1 MRYGTT
7 LGLPL
12 LLAIAVC
19 GCSDA
24 TGDASAATCNNVVG
38 EYKWF
43 IGGKVAFSS
52 RGTVRWMPAVASI
65 PPATGT
71 WTCSDFGTYKV
82 TWENGFVDTLNLSAD
97 GSTLSGLSSTG
108 IAVTGT
114 RGPQGF
120 KTTTA
125 ANAPKPPSGT
135 TQTAT
140 GKTTSDGWTPIGN
153 PDSGFGKQST
163 VPIGPNGPQPI
174 DPRSGRPPPKGAG

>member
-1 MRYGTT
+1 MRNGTK
-7 LGLPL
+7 LALPL
-12 LLAIAVC
+12 LLTIALG

-43 IGGKVAFSS
+43 IGGKVAFGS

-71 WTCSDFGTYKV
+71 WTCSDSGTYTV
-82 TWENGFVDTLNLSAD
+82 TWQNGFVDTLNLSAD
-97 GSTLSGLSSTG
+97 GSMLTGVSSTG
-108 IAVTGT
+108 VAVTGT

-125 ANAPKPPSGT
+125 ANAPKPASGT
-135 TQTAT
+135 TQTST
-140 GKTTSDGWTPIGN
+140 GTTTPDGWTPIGN
-153 PDSGFGKQST
+153 AGFGKQST

-174 DPRSGRPPPKGAG
+174 GPGGRPPPKGAG